1 MGLNIEIE
9 SVSLAA
15 NEEIIT
21 ESGYRSL
28 DIYDGDMVV
37 IPKSIGITGSAAIND
52 MKAVEVFYGKDFIGS
67 YNATTI
73 GVKLPLREDMKV
85 ILGERAVKLEDL
97 KLFCREAPTTNQ
109 LYVRIN
115 CK

>member
-9 SVSLAA
+9 SVSIETD
-15 NEEIIT
+15 EEILT
-21 ESGYRSL
+21 ESGFRDL
-28 DIYDGDMVV
+28 DVYDGDMFV
-37 IPKSIGITGSAAIND
+37 IPKEIGITGSAVIDD
-52 MKAVEVFYGKDFIGS
+52 MKAMELFFGKDYIGS

-85 ILGERAVKLEDL
+85 IFGNRAVKLDDI
-97 KLFCREAPTTNQ
+97 KLFCRETPTTNE
-109 LYVRIN
+109 LNVRIN